1 MTRVIPVEELPP
13 MDKTAVAVL
22 REISLALGEKK
33 KGYVDY
39 GGIAVRL
46 KISRSTKDERKGR
59 NRAVRK
65 IYNCSLKKR
74 QREVMIN
81 ER

>member
-33 KGYVDY
+33 EHYVDY

-46 KISRSTKDERKGR
+46 KISRKTVASAV
-59 NRAVRK
+59 NRMVE
-65 IYNCSLKKR
+65 KR
-74 QREVMIN
+74 ILNKAYGKLSIPCAKLANV
-81 ER
+81 